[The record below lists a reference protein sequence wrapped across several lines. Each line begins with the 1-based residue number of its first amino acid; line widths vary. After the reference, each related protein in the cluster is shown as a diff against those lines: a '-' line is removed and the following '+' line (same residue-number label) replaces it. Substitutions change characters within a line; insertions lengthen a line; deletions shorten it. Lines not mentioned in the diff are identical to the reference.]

1 MHRWIGCNELLGW
14 DEILPSKT
22 LMDEYMKEGKIGL
35 NGYYDNRLYSTIFYQ
50 CDYWNDASGRVYGKK
65 YDDWFCNDGGAYNR
79 PVFRKFL
86 PATKKELE
94 QDKTAINIPLMR
106 YANVLLMKA
115 EALNNLG
122 ESAKAIK
129 LINEVRK
136 VHGNMPPMQGTTQS
150 EVQSQIEHERAME
163 FPLENL
169 RFYDLRRWG
178 KLGVVLKADGRTNFD
193 EATKSFYPVPQTEI
207 NSNGLVN

>member
-1 MHRWIGCNELLGW
+1 
-14 DEILPSKT
+14 
-22 LMDEYMKEGKIGL
+22 
-35 NGYYDNRLYSTIFYQ
+35 
-50 CDYWNDASGRVYGKK
+50 
-65 YDDWFCNDGGAYNR
+65 
-79 PVFRKFL
+79 
-86 PATKKELE
+86 
-94 QDKTAINIPLMR
+94 MR